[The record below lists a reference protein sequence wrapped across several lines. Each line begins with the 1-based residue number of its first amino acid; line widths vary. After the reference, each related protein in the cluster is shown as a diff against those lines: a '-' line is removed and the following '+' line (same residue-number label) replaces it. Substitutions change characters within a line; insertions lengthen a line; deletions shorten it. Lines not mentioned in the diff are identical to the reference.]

1 MAMDERMLLLLG
13 LLKAQSQHGYQINE
27 FIEHNLKRMIDMKR
41 STAYS
46 LLDRLCEQGYA
57 ESSTQQHGNRP
68 PKKVYVL
75 TAKGEDAFQDTL
87 HALLTESDSFTVPFE
102 IALMFL
108 DQLSEDETHAVL
120 QQRLLH
126 VKQSLTELNAAPVH
140 KQMRRVDLA
149 IAHRKALLQA
159 EHTWLEEIITSNT
172 KILHI
177 DP

>member
-27 FIEHNLKRMIDMKR
+27 FIEHNLKKMVDMKR

-57 ESSTQQHGNRP
+57 ESSTQQHGTRP

-75 TAKGEDAFQDTL
+75 TARGEEAFQDTL
-87 HALLTESDSFTVPFE
+87 QTLLTGSDSFTVPFE

-108 DQLSEDETHAVL
+108 DQLPEDEIHAAL
-120 QQRLLH
+120 QERLLH
-126 VKQSLTELNAAPVH
+126 VEQSLNELDAAPVH
-140 KQMRRVDLA
+140 KQVRGVDLA
-149 IAHRKALLQA
+149 IAHRKALLRA
-159 EHTWLEEIITSNT
+159 EHTWLDEIITSNT
-172 KILHI
+172 IIQHT

>member
-27 FIEHNLKRMIDMKR
+27 FIEHNLKRVIDMKR

-75 TAKGEDAFQDTL
+75 TPKGEEAFQDTL
-87 HALLTESDSFTVPFE
+87 QALIAGSDSFTVPFE

-108 DQLSEDETHAVL
+108 DQLPEHEINTAL
-120 QQRLLH
+120 QQRLMH
-126 VKQSLTELNAAPVH
+126 VEQSLTELDAAPVH
-140 KQMRRVDLA
+140 KQMRGVDLA
-149 IAHRKALLQA
+149 IAHRKALLRA
-159 EHTWLEEIITSNT
+159 EHTWLDEIITSNT
-172 KILHI
+172 KIQHV

>member
-27 FIEHNLKRMIDMKR
+27 FIEHNLKRVIDMKR

-57 ESSTQQHGNRP
+57 ESSMQQHGNRP
-68 PKKVYVL
+68 PKKVYIL
-75 TAKGEDAFQDTL
+75 TPQGEEAFQETL
-87 HALLTESDSFTVPFE
+87 HTLLTEAESVTFPFE

-108 DQLSEDETHAVL
+108 DQLSETEIHAAL

-126 VKQSLTELNAAPVH
+126 VEQYLTDLESAPIH
-140 KQMRRVDLA
+140 KEARGVDLA
-149 IAHRKALLQA
+149 FAHRRALLRA
-159 EHTWLEEIITSNT
+159 EHAWLEEIIASPEVIG
-172 KILHI
+172 KS
-177 DP
+177 